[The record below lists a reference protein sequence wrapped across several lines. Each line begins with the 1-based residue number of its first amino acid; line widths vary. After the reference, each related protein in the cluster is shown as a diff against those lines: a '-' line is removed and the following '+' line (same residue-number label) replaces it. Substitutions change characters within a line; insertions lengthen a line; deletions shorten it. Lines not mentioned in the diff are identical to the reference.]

1 MKSKLFNF
9 YNSFL
14 QSGKLYFLIGS
25 FIYILFSFVFFIYN
39 FKQQDFFRNT
49 YNTYFLIIQ
58 NLEKNFQEKNLSLS
72 FKNGSYE
79 TNQTEPILLVNYNS
93 KISTEKNLLYI
104 NKKATTQ
111 DFKDKETFA
120 IMNENEININ
130 IKPEPLVFPLKGIST
145 ENQSID
151 INHEIIKNYL
161 ELISVG
167 NYGFYDLAL
176 KFILPVKMIEILILF
191 IVANLLVPFF
201 TNSILRLSGYIAFNK
216 EAIRRL
222 SFIVTG
228 VYMAI
233 KTVVNTFFLEISPIN
248 ILIIL
253 TIAVSILA
261 KSGLDKRIHLNN

>member
-1 MKSKLFNF
+1 MKTRLSNF
-9 YNSFL
+9 LKSFL

-130 IKPEPLVFPLKGIST
+130 IKPEPLVFPLKGISM

-191 IVANLLVPFF
+191 IVANLLVPFL

-216 EAIRRL
+216 EVIRRL

-228 VYMAI
+228 SYMAI
-233 KTVVNTFFLEISPIN
+233 KTMVNTFLLEISPIN

-253 TIAVSILA
+253 TITVSILA